1 MMLSKG
7 LSPEKRELLRI
18 LLTEE
23 RIEKNLSK
31 IKPFP
36 RDKYYYPL
44 SYGQQRLW
52 ILSQL
57 DPLMFLTVY
66 LLLQKSMV
74 ILIYSILEECI
85 RKIINR
91 HEVLRTNFI
100 EINGTPVQVIKEK
113 IEFFFFNMIDIS
125 NQSKENLELEIK
137 KISSELSRIPFDLQ
151 SGPLLHSTIIKGK

>member
-1 MMLSKG
+1 MNDAFEG

-23 RIEKNLSK
+23 RIEKDLSK

-36 RDKYYYPL
+36 RDKHYYPL

-57 DPLMFLTVY
+57 DPLSV
-66 LLLQKSMV
+66 S
-74 ILIYSILEECI
+74 YSIPTAARIHGYVNIRILEECI

-91 HEVLRTNFI
+91 HEVLRTNF
-100 EINGTPVQVIKEK
+100 QK
-113 IEFFFFNMIDIS
+113 
-125 NQSKENLELEIK
+125 
-137 KISSELSRIPFDLQ
+137 
-151 SGPLLHSTIIKGK
+151 